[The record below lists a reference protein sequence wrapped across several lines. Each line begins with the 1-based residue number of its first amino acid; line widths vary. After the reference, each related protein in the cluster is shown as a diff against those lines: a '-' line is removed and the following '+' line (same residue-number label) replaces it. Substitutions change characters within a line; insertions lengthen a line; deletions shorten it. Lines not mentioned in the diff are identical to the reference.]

1 MQVENAIGIHLPVL
15 LNVGNTVY
23 LEAGY
28 FDGNKSPKYSDNLPY
43 KAKTIL
49 KGSIISVYLKF
60 VRVKSG
66 VDGKTVKIRKDS
78 MIKEIDDDGRI
89 SVT

>member
-1 MQVENAIGIHLPVL
+1 MDVGGKCNWYSPPVL
-15 LNVGNTVY
+15 LNVGDTLY

-28 FDGNKSPKYSDNLPY
+28 FDGNNSPKYSNVLPH

-60 VRVKSG
+60 VKVC
-66 VDGKTVKIRKDS
+66 
-78 MIKEIDDDGRI
+78 
-89 SVT
+89 